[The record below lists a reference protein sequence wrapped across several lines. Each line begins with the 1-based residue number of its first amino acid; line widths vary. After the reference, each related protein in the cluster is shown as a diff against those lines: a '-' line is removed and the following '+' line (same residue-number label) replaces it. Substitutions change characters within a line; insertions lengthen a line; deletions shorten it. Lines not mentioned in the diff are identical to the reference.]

1 MKGPLSI
8 RFCRFPIVRLL
19 AVVAVLA
26 GGPASAAAQDWPTYQ
41 HDNARSGFQS
51 SDPAISASSV
61 ATLAP
66 KWIFRANDSISSQ
79 AIAARG
85 MIYWGSWDGLEHATN
100 PATGTDVW
108 STNLG
113 DETKS
118 DCSPPHLGVA
128 STATVTRIKIGG
140 RQTTVLYVGGGDGSY
155 YALDAQTG
163 KVIWSDFFGSP
174 QQGYFMWSSPALY
187 KGSLYVGVASI
198 GDCPL
203 VPGQL
208 VKVNATTGAQQA
220 TFATTPS
227 GCPGAGIWSS
237 PTIDQATGNV
247 YVTTG
252 TDGGGFCGQG
262 EPYAQ
267 AVLQFSKNLTLIG
280 SWKPPESQQI
290 IDGDFGTTPTLFSAT
305 INGSS
310 RALVGAANKNGI
322 YYAFDRRNIAAG
334 PVWESEPIATSPD
347 TIASSAWDGSQLYVA
362 GHNATINGTSCESN
376 LRAINPST
384 GAFVWSDCLSGGGA
398 DAAVTAVPGVV
409 FEGLGSV
416 LYGVAAA
423 SGEVLFQFQ
432 DTSFHWFESPA
443 MVANGGLYIGNA
455 DGNFYKFTP
464 GGL

>member
-1 MKGPLSI
+1 M
-8 RFCRFPIVRLL
+8 
-19 AVVAVLA
+19 AVLA
-26 GGPASAAAQDWPTYQ
+26 SCPESAAAQGWRTYQ

-51 SDPAISASSV
+51 SDPAIDPSSV
-61 ATLAP
+61 GNLAP
-66 KWIFRANDSISSQ
+66 KWIFRANDSISAQ
-79 AIAARG
+79 AIAAKG

-108 STNLG
+108 STELG
-113 DETKS
+113 DETKT

-128 STATVTRIKIGG
+128 STATVKRMQISD
-140 RQTTVLYVGGGDGSY
+140 RQTTVVFVGGGNGSY
-155 YALDAQTG
+155 YALDGQTG
-163 KVIWSDFFGSP
+163 EVIWSDSFGSP
-174 QQGYFMWSSPALY
+174 EQGYFMWSSPALHR
-187 KGSLYVGVASI
+187 GSLYVGVASI

-203 VPGQL
+203 VPGAL
-208 VKVNATTGAQQA
+208 VKLDATNGAIQA

-237 PTIDQATGNV
+237 PTIDDATGNV

-252 TDGGGFCGQG
+252 TDGGGFCGQA

-267 AVLQFSKNLTLIG
+267 AVLQFSKNLRLIG
-280 SWKPPESQQI
+280 SWKPPPSQQI
-290 IDGDFGTTPTLFSAT
+290 IDGDFGATPTLFSAT
-305 INGSS
+305 INGSN

-322 YYAFDRRNIAAG
+322 YYAFDRSNIAAG

-376 LRAINPST
+376 LRAIDPST

-398 DAAVTAVPGVV
+398 DAAVTAIPGVV

-423 SGEVLFQFQ
+423 SGQVLFQFQ
-432 DTSFHWFESPA
+432 DTSFQWFESPV

-455 DGNFYKFTP
+455 DGNFYKFTV
-464 GGL
+464 GGM